1 MYATVMRRCFATDGI
16 GLVSKDPE
24 TCIWQAVDM
33 NDRSVLFRPCR
44 GGPVATEL
52 PPVSHEVP
60 LDDAVVW
67 RHVTMKCVICW
78 QMMTMKKQAS
88 TRVPMRTLAKQLRR
102 KRSHRD

>member
-1 MYATVMRRCFATDGI
+1 MYATVMKMCFATDGN
-16 GLVSKDPE
+16 GWVPKDPMA
-24 TCIWQAVDM
+24 CIRQAVDM

-67 RHVTMKCVICW
+67 RHVTVKCVTCW
-78 QMMTMKKQAS
+78 QMMTI
-88 TRVPMRTLAKQLRR
+88 
-102 KRSHRD
+102 KRAPECR